1 MAEGLQRQSGGHIAF
16 SLGSEKE
23 FEHFIPG
30 SEELSE
36 DYQVAAGYQS
46 RPCLRFDF
54 GSNAANSETKRR
66 DASNVFTAFPYLHTN
81 PFFFFCLDTHSFRAR
96 KSVSLKQQLFP
107 LS

>member
-1 MAEGLQRQSGGHIAF
+1 MAEGLQRQIGSHIAS

-30 SEELSE
+30 SEEPSE
-36 DYQVAAGYQS
+36 DYQAAAGYQS
-46 RPCLRFDF
+46 HPCLRFDF
-54 GSNAANSETKRR
+54 GSNMANSETKHR
-66 DASNVFTAFPYLHTN
+66 DARNVFTAFPYLHSN
-81 PFFFFCLDTHSFRAR
+81 PFFFCLDTHPFHAR